1 MNNAFPTNIITVRGT
16 KLRSHAAPKPSA
28 DPPAASPRATYAWCI
43 PLKFEEAGRSGVSAK
58 KTRSRFY
65 FPYDPG
71 RGFAVVGASRERA
84 RSPARDGAGARG
96 LRYAS
101 DDSCLIDT
109 YMVKQGARS
118 RRAVS
123 KTSVR
128 TTRRRT
134 GGTGVREH
142 ERARRR
148 ETRRVAP
155 GGVGGRSVTSGARAR
170 IRGKPSSRRSRGASS
185 RRAHPSIRRR
195 RAFSVALARRASVG
209 ARAGARGARAGGAP
223 AGRALRR
230 ALAVTGGAA
239 AAVGARAGHR
249 ERGGVR
255 RRWSARK
262 RVGQRDVSE
271 SVLESVRPT
280 NPRTAGFCPSRCH
293 RHGVASL
300 RVRRRFTNRDLSVEG
315 SVDRSRI
322 GTVHSLPPRRHA
334 ATRST
339 RDPARCSSAP
349 LSSRRRPAAL
359 TRGARARGRARSNR
373 RGSTRPSS
381 FDSIPPRGRR
391 RRCPARSRR
400 PPRGPDPGP
409 RRAPV
414 RRRLARRLRSR

>member
-1 MNNAFPTNIITVRGT
+1 M
-16 KLRSHAAPKPSA
+16 
-28 DPPAASPRATYAWCI
+28 
-43 PLKFEEAGRSGVSAK
+43 
-58 KTRSRFY
+58 
-65 FPYDPG
+65 
-71 RGFAVVGASRERA
+71 
-84 RSPARDGAGARG
+84 
-96 LRYAS
+96 
-101 DDSCLIDT
+101 
-109 YMVKQGARS
+109 
-118 RRAVS
+118 
-123 KTSVR
+123 
-128 TTRRRT
+128 
-134 GGTGVREH
+134 
-142 ERARRR
+142 
-148 ETRRVAP
+148 
-155 GGVGGRSVTSGARAR
+155 
-170 IRGKPSSRRSRGASS
+170 
-185 RRAHPSIRRR
+185 
-195 RAFSVALARRASVG
+195 G

-262 RVGQRDVSE
+262 RVGQRDVSA
-271 SVLESVRPT
+271 SVIYEIFWISGKYCSRPT
-280 NPRTAGFCPSRCH
+280 NPGTAGFCPSRCH

-300 RVRRRFTNRDLSVEG
+300 IRVRRRFTNRDLSVEG
-315 SVDRSRI
+315 GVDSSRI

-414 RRRLARRLRSR
+414 QHRLARRLRSR